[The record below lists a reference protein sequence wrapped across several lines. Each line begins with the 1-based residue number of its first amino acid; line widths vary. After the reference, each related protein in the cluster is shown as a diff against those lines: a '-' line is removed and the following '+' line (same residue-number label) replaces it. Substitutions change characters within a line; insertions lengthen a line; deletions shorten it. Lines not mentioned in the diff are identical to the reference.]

1 MSEASPSFS
10 SQPNH
15 GGSPFLFLGSR
26 WMLLSLLTI
35 LMWGAWGVESK
46 IIVDRISPW
55 LNQVLFSIG
64 LMPPLAWI
72 LCSKKLRQSPRPS
85 ISSTGYGTLTGILGG
100 VGNIAF
106 YLALSKGGKVSMVI
120 PVIGLAPLVTVILA
134 LVILKESL
142 NRMQGIGLV
151 LALISIYLLSL

>member
-1 MSEASPSFS
+1 
-10 SQPNH
+10 
-15 GGSPFLFLGSR
+15 
-26 WMLLSLLTI
+26 
-35 LMWGAWGVESK
+35 MWGAWGVESK